1 MKLNVNR
8 NPRPMLTRPISPPR
22 AMLVVGVGG
31 VAHSMVALVDE
42 GVWAVLTRSVVFLA
56 TYWLLTFIMS
66 VLLKRRNVP
75 LDFKTSLSVLA
86 FPQLWYLLGVPGIF
100 TGHCD
105 TFHPLMIF
113 PLLSIVLVHGAMTL
127 ALHRATDLGWIPT
140 LKIMAISSIGPLI
153 INVVLVGGMISILGW
168 QPPGDIS
175 ILC

>member
-1 MKLNVNR
+1 MKLNADR
-8 NPRPMLTRPISPPR
+8 SSISPPQSMMLSR
-22 AMLVVGVGG
+22 AILIAGLGG
-31 VAHSMVALVDE
+31 VAHSIIALVDE

-56 TYWLLTFIMS
+56 TFGLLAFS
-66 VLLKRRNVP
+66 VSVCLKRRGIP
-75 LDFKTSLSVLA
+75 LEVGAVLGVLA

-153 INVVLVGGMISILGW
+153 INVVLVGGLISILGW
-168 QPPGDIS
+168 QPPGDVS